1 MQLMNRRYALGVLA
15 AASFL
20 VSSARSAVVQ
30 PFRMSLLAGSL
41 KEGVWQAGILIALES
56 GWKTYWRM
64 PGDTGIPPSFD
75 WTGSTNNT
83 SVEVGFPVTRRFND
97 EGGETIG
104 YHDQALFPIFVK
116 PGNGN
121 EPVHLQL
128 NMFFAV
134 CKEVCIPARANA
146 SLVLKSSSENQ
157 VLNDW
162 QQRVPRALATGTAPP
177 VTAVRLETRQTKP
190 MLVLS
195 LSREVLDIF
204 VESETTAYFG
214 KPQFDVA
221 PQEAWLPIVN
231 LKDMQKLRGAVLKL
245 TLSFGDSG
253 IEQTLVI
260 T

>member
-1 MQLMNRRYALGVLA
+1 MQLMNRRHALGVLA

-20 VSSARSAVVQ
+20 APSARSAVVQ

-41 KEGVWQAGILIALES
+41 KEGVWQAGILIALEP

-75 WTGSTNNT
+75 WIGSTNNAA
-83 SVEVGFPVTRRFND
+83 VEVDFPVPRRFND

-104 YHDQALFPIFVK
+104 YHDQVLFPIFVK
-116 PGNGN
+116 PGNLN
-121 EPVHLQL
+121 DPVHLQL

-146 SLVLKSSSENQ
+146 DLLLNASLENPA
-157 VLNDW
+157 LNDW
-162 QQRVPRALATGTAPP
+162 QQRVPKALATGTAPP

-195 LSREVLDIF
+195 LSQEVQDIF

-214 KPQFDVA
+214 KPQFDLA
-221 PQEAWLPIVN
+221 PQEAWLPIGN

-253 IEQTLVI
+253 VEQTLVI